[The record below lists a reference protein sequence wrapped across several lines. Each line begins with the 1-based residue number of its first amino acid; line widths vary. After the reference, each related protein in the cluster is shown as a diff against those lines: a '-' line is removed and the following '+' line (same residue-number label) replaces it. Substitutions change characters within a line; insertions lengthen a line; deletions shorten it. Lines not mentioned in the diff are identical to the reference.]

1 MADGAICDIE
11 VEIEAFSDEEII
23 YGVDAELVLLIPV
36 FALAL
41 GVVFEGDCTES
52 ASV

>member
-1 MADGAICDIE
+1 MADGVICDVE
-11 VEIEAFSDEEII
+11 VEINPSSDEEII

-52 ASV
+52 AKV